1 MRRISIIYMVVML
14 FLAVGSAKGQYVEY
28 TQNHENDIMNQ
39 FLTMETG
46 ASALSPAWYYN
57 TFHKSYQKTANATNK
72 LVSRT
77 AVMAM
82 VNAEKTPA
90 AKIDSDYVARG
101 KIYAS
106 NIESRSKISDVTWAV
121 EKSKVN
127 GKLEIFNRNIS
138 HIVSSGGTSE
148 DYRTWRNIYNC
159 IETAIKY
166 MQDSYLDM
174 GQRKKE
180 FLAIYRD
187 IVKRNNLLVQQ
198 LSFWRES
205 KRAKEILGNKTKIE
219 RVTSNKV
226 VAQNCLRRWQS
237 AFGTDG
243 TATGR

>member
-1 MRRISIIYMVVML
+1 MRKISIIYMVVML
-14 FLAVGSAKGQYVEY
+14 FVAVSSANAQEPTY
-28 TQNHENDIMNQ
+28 NHENDIMNQ

-46 ASALSPAWYYN
+46 AGALSPAWYYN
-57 TFHKSYQKTANATNK
+57 TFHKGYQKTANATNK

-101 KIYAS
+101 KIEAL